1 MADGKVVYEIR
12 GDNSGFQSD
21 VNQTE
26 QIARSKTSSIGGFA
40 KAAIVGVGA
49 AVAAVGAGIVS
60 FSKDAI
66 GVGSNFDAA
75 MSQVAATMG
84 VTADEIGNLRDFAM
98 EMGSTTAFSATE
110 AAEALNYMALAGYD
124 AETSMKMLPN
134 VLNLAAAGNMSLAR
148 ASDMVTDAQTALGL
162 TLPETEKLV
171 DKMAKTSS
179 KTNTSV
185 EQLGDAI
192 LTVGGT
198 AKSLKGGT
206 TELATVLGVLADNG
220 IKGAEGGTALR
231 NVILALSAPTDKA
244 AEKLEELGVA
254 AYDADGNMRA
264 LPDIFSD
271 LNKAMDGMTQ
281 GQKTDVLNTI
291 FNKVDLKAA
300 NALLGTSVDR
310 FNELQGAID
319 SATGA
324 AEKMANTQLDNLTG
338 DITLMK
344 SALEGAKITLSNA
357 LTPALRSF
365 VQMGTREITKLDN
378 AFKKGGINGFA
389 DQLGKSL
396 STAVTKL
403 ISYTPKIV
411 SAAITLAK
419 SLIASILSYLTK
431 NLSKIIQ
438 VGGDMIKNLAEGART
453 AIPKLFSAIGQLIGQ
468 TIADTPKMIEIGWA
482 IIEGILEGIVKGIPE
497 LVKGFAKGLKGSIS
511 NPVAEEVEA
520 SKTRLE
526 EFREEMANVGLDA
539 TELGKKLSDSLAGS
553 KEAEYWLDVFDR
565 LKDKTSLTKDEQ
577 ILLNTAVSKLNE
589 LIPDLG
595 LKLDEETGK
604 WSLSTGEIRKNID
617 ALKDRAKAEVY
628 YEQIQE
634 HMRTI
639 VDLERQMGDETVA
652 IDKLTTKSKNLN
664 AKLKVIEGGYQDCK
678 NALASWSTTVD
689 GFTVL
694 NSELNGS
701 WDAGTAAMRAM
712 AAQVGITQENFVTW
726 EDTLKAVDDGYNKLK
741 GDLATTDAQISEH
754 KGKLKEI
761 ETAYERVTAEVDQLA
776 NAAAAAEAHGRAVG
790 EGFARG
796 LRGSTTV
803 VTSAAGSLAS
813 AALNRMKSVALIASP
828 SKKARREVGEQI
840 GKGEALGLED
850 SIPDVKKASEKLINA
865 IEFDVP
871 TIDAPTVTA
880 SGENDTRINA
890 IIAVLNRYLP
900 RIGAPIVLD
909 TGELVGATVEKYDYE
924 LGVLQQ
930 RRARYE

>member
-324 AEKMANTQLDNLTG
+324 AEKMASTQLDNLAG
-338 DITLMK
+338 DVTLFK

-604 WSLSTGEIRKNID
+604 WSLSTDEIRKNID

-701 WDAGTAAMRAM
+701 WDAGTASMHAM

-726 EDTLKAVDDGYNKLK
+726 EDTLKAVDKGYNDLK
-741 GDLATTDAQISEH
+741 GDLAVTDAQISEH
-754 KGKLKEI
+754 EGKLKEI

>member
-553 KEAEYWLDVFDR
+553 KEAEYWLEVFDR

-577 ILLNTAVSKLNE
+577 ILLNTAVSRLNE

-754 KGKLKEI
+754 KGKLKEL